1 MALSEKECWCSS
13 CAVAEMD
20 LHPSYHGNGLVLM
33 TLNGFIQR
41 YGEELEDYY
50 DEDFGTGMKVDD
62 VECGSSMILCMVD
75 NGEEDHLP
83 EDIKKKIRK
92 AGKFRRDKLKNQWSY
107 MNPLNRIHGYVNL
120 VDVSLGDE
128 NDTLKGKR
136 VISISTICSSYFS
149 RKKGVGSDLMKMSEE
164 FARML
169 GYTDIILEVANEYA
183 GYAEQSEEEEE
194 EEEES
199 EESDEEEEEESDE
212 EEEEEEEED
221 EEEGWYPDENVLDIL
236 TDDFWKKCMRKNK
249 HGTPSYNL
257 EKEYIESC
265 LYSYMYRVT
274 APKKKKEKKEKK
286 EGSDEPGEFEYGGY
300 WYQKGFKS
308 QIGLMKFYEKFG
320 YREDPSVHNE
330 WGCFTEIPYP
340 SMRLELI

>member
-1 MALSEKECWCSS
+1 MALSTPECKLFSW
-13 CAVAEMD
+13 AVDEMD
-20 LHPSYHGNGLVLM
+20 LRPSSHDNGLVLM

-41 YGEELEDYY
+41 YGEELEEYY
-50 DEDFGTGMKVDD
+50 DEDFGTGLKVDD
-62 VECGSSMILCMVD
+62 VECGSMIMCMVD

-164 FARML
+164 FARRT
-169 GYTDIILEVANEYA
+169 GCSDIILEVANEYA
-183 GYAEQSEEEEE
+183 GQAEHSY
-194 EEEES
+194 EEES
-199 EESDEEEEEESDE
+199 EESDEEEESEEESE
-212 EEEEEEEED
+212 EEEE
-221 EEEGWYPDENVLDIL
+221 WYPDENVFDIL
-236 TDDFWKKCMRKNK
+236 ADDFWKKCMRKNK

-265 LYSYMYRVT
+265 LYSYLYRDT
-274 APKKKKEKKEKK
+274 DQDMNTEKKEKKEKK
-286 EGSDEPGEFEYGGY
+286 AGSDEPGEFEYGGY
-300 WYQKGFKS
+300 WYQKGLKS

-340 SMRLELI
+340 SMRLELR

>member
-1 MALSEKECWCSS
+1 MAAIHTSNCSCSS
-13 CAVAEMD
+13 CAVTEMD

-33 TLNGFIQR
+33 TLNGFIRR

-128 NDTLKGKR
+128 DTLKGKR

-149 RKKGVGSDLMKMSEE
+149 RKKGVGSDLMTMSEE
-164 FARML
+164 FARRT
-169 GYTDIILEVANEYA
+169 GCSDIILEVANEYA

-194 EEEES
+194 EEEEES
-199 EESDEEEEEESDE
+199 EEEEEEEESDE

-221 EEEGWYPDENVLDIL
+221 EEEGWYPDENVFDIL

-257 EKEYIESC
+257 EKDYIESC
-265 LYSYMYRVT
+265 LYSYLYRDT
-274 APKKKKEKKEKK
+274 DQDMDTEKKEKK
-286 EGSDEPGEFEYGGY
+286 EGSDEPGEFEYGGF
-300 WYQKGFKS
+300 WYQKGLKS

-340 SMRLELI
+340 SMRLELL